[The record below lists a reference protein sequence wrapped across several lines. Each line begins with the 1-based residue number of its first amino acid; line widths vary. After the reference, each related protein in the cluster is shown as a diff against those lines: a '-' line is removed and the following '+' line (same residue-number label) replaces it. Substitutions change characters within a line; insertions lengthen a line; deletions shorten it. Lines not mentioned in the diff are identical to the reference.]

1 MRYVLKGLKWTFVS
15 ILSLF
20 LIAVLLIVG
29 LSVYAAYFG
38 IEFVDDDVS
47 LYDEYKNTVLYA
59 SEFMPAVSDLGE
71 YSDIKF
77 AGKET
82 YFTPFFTSTSMNLF
96 VQYPEEEY
104 LLRKAALYDGLSL
117 ITEPISYNN
126 DGILIMYPFFSYK
139 GYQMQAVSVEEANF
153 YACKYVG
160 FVGYNDDER
169 AICYLLYNDDDR
181 DYIVEA
187 DEEPVKA
194 MQKMMKKEFHFF
206 SFD

>member
-1 MRYVLKGLKWTFVS
+1 MRYILKGLKWIFIF

-20 LIAVLLIVG
+20 LITVLLIVG

-38 IEFVDDDVS
+38 IEFVDNDVNF
-47 LYDEYKNTVLYA
+47 YDEYKSTVLYA
-59 SEFMPAVSDLGE
+59 DEFMPALAELGE
-71 YSDIKF
+71 YSNIEF

-82 YFTPFFTSTSMNLF
+82 YFNPFFVSTSMNLF
-96 VQYPEEEY
+96 VQYPEDEY
-104 LLRKAALYDGLSL
+104 LAQKDTLYDGLTL
-117 ITEPISYNN
+117 ITEPISYND
-126 DGILIMYPFFSYK
+126 DGSLIMYPVFTYK
-139 GYQMQAVSVEEANF
+139 GYQIQAVALEEADF

-169 AICYLLYNDDDR
+169 AICYLVYNDDDR

-187 DEEPVKA
+187 DEDPIKA

-206 SFD
+206 SFE